1 MKNRKISL
9 IIVILLICLL
19 FTGLIL
25 GSKNSKKIILDNDK
39 DTGNKIDE
47 RFIIGHTFSD
57 DRYISFTFSV
67 PYYDGYLS
75 EAFSNELI
83 SLDEFIGK
91 LEYVSSLNDGG
102 SKLYRYNSSNKIF
115 GNDNFNVLVCN
126 SIDVI
131 KDTFVAK
138 NMETLNGLC
147 SVKINEIDG
156 VSMEIK
162 EGTLTRSGVVIII
175 TDTSDRDNIYGEE
188 YRLDRFIDGEWKMVD
203 TIIDNY
209 AFNSIGYKVTDN
221 NKLEMK
227 VNWEWLY
234 GKLVNGKYRVVK
246 DTSESGEGTRHY
258 LTVEFDIK

>member
-1 MKNRKISL
+1 MKNKKIIL

-25 GSKNSKKIILDNDK
+25 GNKDSEKTVLDNDK
-39 DTGNKIDE
+39 DNGNNIDE
-47 RFIIGHTFSD
+47 KFMYGHTFSD

-126 SIDVI
+126 SFDGI

-138 NMETLNGLC
+138 NIETLNGLC
-147 SVKINEIDG
+147 SIKINEIDG
-156 VSMEIK
+156 VSMNIK

-209 AFNSIGYKVTDN
+209 AFNSIGYKVNDN
-221 NKLEMK
+221 NQLEMK